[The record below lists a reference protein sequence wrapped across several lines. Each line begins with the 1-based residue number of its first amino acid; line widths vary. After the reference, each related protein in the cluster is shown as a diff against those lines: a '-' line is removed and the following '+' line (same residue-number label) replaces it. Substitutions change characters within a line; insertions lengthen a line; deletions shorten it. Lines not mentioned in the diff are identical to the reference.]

1 MIIANYAAAIEVHT
15 NQLAFVH
22 DELQYETTPE
32 YADSLKA
39 ILELAAKNAGLSGV
53 PDSLE
58 MAFTVPNIK
67 KEIEE
72 AYITEFYKLLL
83 IHPKFYTGNTYGVD

>member
-1 MIIANYAAAIEVHT
+1 M
-15 NQLAFVH
+15 
-22 DELQYETTPE
+22 
-32 YADSLKA
+32 KK
-39 ILELAAKNAGLSGV
+39 LAAKNANLAGV

-58 MAFTVPNIK
+58 MSLTFPNIK
-67 KEIEE
+67 KKQEE